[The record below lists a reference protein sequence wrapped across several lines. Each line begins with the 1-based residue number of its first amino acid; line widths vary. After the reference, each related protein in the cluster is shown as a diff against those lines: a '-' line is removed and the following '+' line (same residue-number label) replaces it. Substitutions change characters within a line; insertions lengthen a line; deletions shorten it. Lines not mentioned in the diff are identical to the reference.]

1 MAIRL
6 CSYNIEWF
14 NHLFN
19 ADNSLKTGQD
29 TVVRFDAIAKVLSKI
44 NADLIGVV
52 EAPNSTASGAQSTAK
67 KLENFS
73 SQYGLRTSKA
83 KTGYISGGEQEIAV
97 LYDPTVLTVS
107 HAPGGS
113 MRSKSNPRFNGEFYF
128 DTDDDRIKEVY
139 KHYRPPLE
147 AKVEVKA
154 TRKEF
159 RLIVAHTKSKGIFS
173 SVDMIHLERESRRN
187 RLKIFAECQWIRRRV
202 DEWLDKGYDVVV
214 MGDIN
219 DGPGMDEYEMRYGRS
234 GVEIIM
240 GNLFEP
246 DRILRNYAG
255 QPKWGR
261 FGWSPSTVRF
271 KDRITET
278 YINVL
283 IDHIL
288 VSVGLKTSGQ
298 DPHQIW
304 NPYEND
310 QAKPL
315 KADLRDASDH
325 FPITINLNV

>member
-14 NHLFN
+14 TKLFN
-19 ADNSLKTGQD
+19 ADNSLKTGQEA
-29 TVVRFDAIAKVLSKI
+29 VARFNAIAAVLNKI
-44 NADLIGVV
+44 DADLIGIV
-52 EAPNSTASGAQSTAK
+52 EAPNSTASGAQSVTS
-67 KLENFS
+67 KLENFAVAHA
-73 SQYGLRTSKA
+73 LRTTKA
-83 KTGYISGGEQEIAV
+83 KSGYISCGKQEIAV

-113 MRSKSNPRFNGEFYF
+113 ATSKSNPRFDKEFYC

-147 AKVEVKA
+147 VKVKVRA
-154 TRKEF
+154 SGREF

-173 SVDMIHLERESRRN
+173 SIDMIHLERESRRN
-187 RLKIFAECQWIRRRV
+187 RLKIFAECRWIRSRV
-202 DEWLDKGYDVVV
+202 DEWLDKGYEVVV

-219 DGPGMDEYEMRYGRS
+219 DGPGMDEYEFRYGRS
-234 GVEIIM
+234 GVEVIM

-246 DRILRNYAG
+246 NRILRNLAG

-278 YINVL
+278 NINVM

-288 VSVGLKTSGQ
+288 VSSGLRTSGQ
-298 DPHQIW
+298 TPHKIW
-304 NPYEND
+304 NPYEYD

-315 KADLRDASDH
+315 KQAFLDASDH
-325 FPITINLNV
+325 FPVTLNLS

>member
-14 NHLFN
+14 NHLFTSSN
-19 ADNSLKTGQD
+19 ALKTSQEA
-29 TVVRFDAIAKVLSKI
+29 VKRFEAITRVLNKL
-44 NADLIGVV
+44 NPDLIGIL
-52 EAPNSTASGAQSTAK
+52 EAPNSTASGSQSTIS
-67 KLENFS
+67 KLENYAA
-73 SQYGLRTSKA
+73 QYGLRTSKA
-83 KTGYISGGEQEIAV
+83 KVGYISGGEQEIAV
-97 LYDPTVLTVS
+97 LYDPAVLTVV

-113 MRSKSNPRFNGEFYF
+113 SRSRSNPRFNGEFYF
-128 DTDDDRIKEVY
+128 DTDDDNIKEVY

-147 AKVEVKA
+147 LKVVVKA
-154 TRKEF
+154 TGREF
-159 RLIVAHTKSKGIFS
+159 RLIVAHAKSKGVFS
-173 SVDMIHLERESRRN
+173 SVDMVHLERESRRN
-187 RLKIFAECQWIRRRV
+187 RLKIYAECSWIRKRV
-202 DEWLDKGYDVVV
+202 DEWLDKQYDIVV

-246 DRILRNYAG
+246 DRILRNYVG

-261 FGWSPSTVRF
+261 YGWSPSSVRF

-278 YINVL
+278 DINVL

-288 VSVGLKTSGQ
+288 VSSGVKTSGKN
-298 DPHQIW
+298 PHRIW

-310 QAKPL
+310 EAKPL
-315 KADLRDASDH
+315 KQDLRNASDH
-325 FPITINLNV
+325 FPVTMDLNL

>member
-19 ADNSLKTGQD
+19 ANNSLKTSQKA
-29 TVVRFDAIAKVLSKI
+29 VEQLNALSQVLTHV
-44 NADLIGVV
+44 NADLIGIT
-52 EAPNSTASGAQSTAK
+52 EAPNSTVSGAQSTVT
-67 KLENFS
+67 KLETFAS
-73 SQYGLRTSKA
+73 HFGLRTSKA
-83 KTGYISGGEQEIAV
+83 KVGYISGGEQEIAV
-97 LYDPTVLTVS
+97 LYDPTVLTVL

-113 MRSKSNPRFNGEFYF
+113 NTSKSNPRFDGEYYI

-147 AKVEVKA
+147 VKVTVKA
-154 TRKEF
+154 SEKEF

-173 SVDMIHLERESRRN
+173 SMDMVHLERESRRN
-187 RLKIFAECQWIRRRV
+187 RLKIFAECSWIRRRV
-202 DEWLDKGYDVVV
+202 DEWLDKGHQVVV

-234 GVEIIM
+234 GVEILM
-240 GNLFEP
+240 GSIFEP
-246 DRILRNYAG
+246 DRLLRNHAG
-255 QPKWGR
+255 KPVWGAM
-261 FGWSPSTVRF
+261 GWKPSTVRF

-288 VSVGLKTSGQ
+288 ISSGLKTSGQ
-298 DPHQIW
+298 DSYQIW

-310 QAKPL
+310 NAKPL
-315 KADLRDASDH
+315 KTDLLNASDH
-325 FPITINLNV
+325 FPISINLNV

>member
-6 CSYNIEWF
+6 CTYNIEWF
-14 NHLFN
+14 DHLFN
-19 ADNSLKTGQD
+19 SNNSPKTGQK
-29 TVVRFDAIAKVLSKI
+29 VVDRFDAITKVFNEI
-44 NADLIGVV
+44 NADLIGIV
-52 EAPNSTASGAQSTAK
+52 EAPNSTASGAQSTVA
-67 KLENFS
+67 KLENFA
-73 SQYGLRTSKA
+73 SQYGLRTTKA
-83 KTGYISGGEQEIAV
+83 KTGYISGGKQEIAV
-97 LYDPTVLTVS
+97 LFDPTVLTVS
-107 HAPGGS
+107 HTPGGS
-113 MRSKSNPRFNGEFYF
+113 TNSKSNPRFNGEFYF

-147 AKVEVKA
+147 AKLKVKA
-154 TRKEF
+154 TGKEF

-187 RLKIFAECQWIRRRV
+187 RLKIFAECRWIRRRV
-202 DEWLDKGYDVVV
+202 DEWLDKGHDVVV

-234 GVEIIM
+234 GVEVIM
-240 GNLFEP
+240 GSIFEP
-246 DRILRNYAG
+246 DRVLRNHAG

-261 FGWSPSTVRF
+261 YGWSPSTVRF

-278 YINVL
+278 YVNVL

-288 VSVGLKTSGQ
+288 VSGGLKTSGQ
-298 DPHQIW
+298 NPHQIW

-315 KADLRDASDH
+315 KDELLDASDH
-325 FPITINLNV
+325 FPVTINLNL